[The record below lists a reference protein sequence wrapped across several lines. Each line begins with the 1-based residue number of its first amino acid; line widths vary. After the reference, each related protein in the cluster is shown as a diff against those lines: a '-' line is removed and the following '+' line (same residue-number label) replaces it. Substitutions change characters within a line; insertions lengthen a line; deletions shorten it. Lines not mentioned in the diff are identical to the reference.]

1 MKKQTLLCLIL
12 TLLGMVLL
20 CSLAV
25 YLKASDP
32 SDELLAQTQKTQSEA
47 DAVIETLRQ
56 SVQQADEARTR
67 EAETEASDSHFL
79 IWVGDSR
86 TVGMERAMKD
96 SDCYIGASGEGYYW
110 FSTEG
115 LPLMKKAVQQHP
127 DVPVIFN
134 LGVNDYEN
142 LDLYLDLYRSIFD
155 DYPDTRFYFLSVN
168 PIDPERC
175 SAITNEEITDFNEHM
190 KALFPDTYIDSY
202 TWMLANEI
210 ETIDGIHYSEEDYR
224 ALHAF
229 TLSQLSLLE
238 QK

>member
-1 MKKQTLLCLIL
+1 MKKQTLLCLTL

-56 SVQQADEARTR
+56 SVQQADEARTQKG
-67 EAETEASDSHFL
+67 ETEAVASPFI

-86 TVGMERAMKD
+86 TVGMERAMKNE
-96 SDCYIGASGEGYYW
+96 DCYIGASGEGYYW

-115 LPLMKKAVQQHP
+115 LPLMKEAIKQHP
-127 DVPVIFN
+127 DAPVIFN
-134 LGVNDYEN
+134 LGVNDHEN
-142 LDLYLDLYRSIFD
+142 LDLYLALYRTLFD
-155 DYPDTRFYFLSVN
+155 EYPDTRFWFLSVN

-190 KALFPDTYIDSY
+190 KDLFPDTYIDSY
-202 TWMLANEI
+202 TWMMANEV

-224 ALHAF
+224 ALHDF
-229 TLSQLSLLE
+229 TLSCLASE
-238 QK
+238 

>member
-1 MKKQTLLCLIL
+1 MKK
-12 TLLGMVLL
+12 
-20 CSLAV
+20 
-25 YLKASDP
+25 
-32 SDELLAQTQKTQSEA
+32 E
-47 DAVIETLRQ
+47 
-56 SVQQADEARTR
+56 
-67 EAETEASDSHFL
+67 
-79 IWVGDSR
+79 
-86 TVGMERAMKD
+86 
-96 SDCYIGASGEGYYW
+96 
-110 FSTEG
+110 
-115 LPLMKKAVQQHP
+115 VQQHP
-127 DVPVIFN
+127 DAPVIFN

-175 SAITNEEITDFNEHM
+175 SEITNEEITDFNEHM